1 MDPLHAQ
8 DANDTIE
15 YAEKGTGMVA
25 TYNAVDPE
33 GTAIE
38 WDVSGADAD
47 LFGIE
52 GGVLTFMKSPNFEDK
67 KDKVGTGTSTP
78 DAIASDNVYEVMVE
92 ATDATIQVGKKHVKV
107 EVTNVDEAGTV
118 KLSALQPASGVDFT
132 ATLTDI
138 DSGSKGLTS
147 IATWQ
152 WARSREQFWRLGRH
166 RQGHRKRLHAERGR
180 RGLRLL
186 PGGRRPSTR
195 TTRAPGVPRKT
206 RQRT

>member
-1 MDPLHAQ
+1 M
-8 DANDTIE
+8 E
-15 YAEKGTGMVA
+15 

-52 GGVLTFMKSPNFEDK
+52 GGVLTFKESPNFEDE
-67 KDKVGTGTSTP
+67 KDKAGTGTSTP
-78 DAIASDNVYEVMVE
+78 DAAALDNIYEVMVE
-92 ATDATIQVGKKHVKV
+92 ATDATGQAGKKHVKV

-118 KLSALQPASGVDFT
+118 KLSALQPAPGVVFT

-138 DSGSKGLTS
+138 DSGSEELTTS
-147 IATWQ
+147 ATWQ
-152 WARSREQFWRLGRH
+152 WARSRSNSGGLGRH
-166 RQGHRKRLHAERGR
+166 RQGHRKHLHAGRGR

-186 PGGRRPSTR
+186 PAGDGQVHGA
-195 TTRAPGVPRKT
+195 TRAPGVLRKT